1 MLDKI
6 YFDNAATTPIHPKV
20 KEKILPYLSDYFG
33 NPSSIHSYGR
43 IIRVAIEEAREIIAD
58 FINADASEIYFTSG
72 GTEADNF
79 AIFGISKT
87 EFTESGRNKIIT
99 SKSEHHAVLDSF
111 EELGKSGFNTEYVGV
126 NQYAQLNVSE
136 LEKTLD
142 SGTSLVA
149 AMHTNNETGALNSI
163 RLITELT
170 KRNKSYIHVDAVQG
184 FAKNR
189 IDVKNFGFDSM
200 AASAHKFYGPKGVGF
215 LYAKSG
221 TPLSPLLYGG
231 SQERNRRGGTEN
243 IVGIV
248 GLAEAVKIADLEM
261 ETNNQIVSDLKKYFI
276 EGINSISLDEFDI
289 NTKED
294 TSPYILS
301 VTLKSE
307 YYRVDPEAML
317 MFLDINGVAASN
329 GAACTSGTLKP
340 SHVMLSAGKSIE
352 DASGTI
358 RFSFNPNNTK
368 SEIDYTIDVL
378 KKLRPN
384 FVK

>member
-1 MLDKI
+1 MDKI

>member
-1 MLDKI
+1 LDKI

-111 EELGKSGFNTEYVGV
+111 EELGKSGFNTEYLGV

>member
-1 MLDKI
+1 LDKI

-163 RLITELT
+163 RSITELT

>member
-1 MLDKI
+1 MDKI

-276 EGINSISLDEFDI
+276 EGINSISLDEFEI
-289 NTKED
+289 NSKED

-317 MFLDINGVAASN
+317 IFLDINGVAASN

>member
-1 MLDKI
+1 MDKI

-163 RLITELT
+163 RSITELT